1 MHKDTQVTTRLR
13 NDVALHAEIGFKA
26 ARQLCVFLVTV
37 AQINVQDEEQPMK
50 TLLGINDIVKMVR
63 KSTAKRSGSVRDEII
78 NFIDKIGESNYMK
91 FPSGVKFQ
99 GKDLP
104 ELVPVYHRI
113 KPIEAPKG
121 NIMYE
126 FEFHEDMRPY
136 IKKLKSEYVT
146 LDVPVGIKSGHTVR
160 FYMMAKAH
168 FDRMKGHSKSGIV
181 SMELELDE
189 MKRILGVSSS
199 YKVFKDFKKW
209 VIKPIV
215 ADINEMGILHI
226 KDVQYLRNGRKIA
239 HLVFEIEEGHLLS
252 KDFMEDI
259 VHALPEKVSKKPK
272 KKSSGIPT
280 EKEISRLAVSQLQA
294 YDFLISKKCYEQIA
308 YKAIFKLPAEIF
320 KGHENLFYRHAWA
333 IFEKGT
339 SYKKA
344 SANEKAAIFVKWL
357 YNKEFAERHL
367 GDLID
372 SVSRA
377 RKVQQPTARRM
388 GDGAS
393 MSDIFTKSANQL
405 KGGN

>member
-1 MHKDTQVTTRLR
+1 MEKKLHKDSQVTTRLR

-50 TLLGINDIVKMVR
+50 TLLGINDIVKMIR

-78 NFIDKIGESNYMK
+78 SFVDKIGESNYMK

-136 IKKLKSEYVT
+136 IKKLKSEFVT

-168 FDRMKGHSKSGIV
+168 FDRMKGHSKNGV
-181 SMELELDE
+181 VTMELELTE
-189 MKRILGVSSS
+189 MKRILGVLNN

-226 KDVQYLRNGRKIA
+226 KDVQYHREGRKIA
-239 HLVFEIEEGHLLS
+239 RLVFEIEEGEIS
-252 KDFMEDI
+252 KNYKEGR
-259 VHALPEKVSKKPK
+259 VGALPKKVSPPSKKTT
-272 KKSSGIPT
+272 STIPT
-280 EKEISRLAVSQLQA
+280 GKELQQLSSSQLGA
-294 YDFLISKKCYEQIA
+294 YRFLVSKKCYEQIA
-308 YKAIFKLPAEIF
+308 YKAVFELPSEIF
-320 KGHENLFYRHAWA
+320 KNYEHLFYKNAWT

-339 SYKKA
+339 TRKNA
-344 SANEKAAIFVKWL
+344 PANEKAAIFVKWL

-367 GDLID
+367 GELID
-372 SVSRA
+372 KVSA
-377 RKVQQPTARRM
+377 AKKTMQSDAGRRR
-388 GDGAS
+388 GEAS
-393 MSDIFTKSANQL
+393 LNDLFGKR
-405 KGGN
+405 